1 MLNQLKSV
9 TAGLIAIALAGPLG
23 VASAQAQGYFEGKTL
38 TMIVPHS
45 NTGKFGRYAKLL
57 APAIEKQLNAAAV
70 RVEHRRGAGGLV
82 GTNLIWASKPDGLTF
97 GLTSGPTL
105 VLAQLAGADG
115 VKFNATSFTYLG
127 RPTADDRVIFVA
139 ANSSI
144 KSFQDVIDLDRP
156 FKVPSQ
162 GVDDDFYNTAILA
175 SAFGFEVRFITG
187 YEGAGD
193 TNLSI
198 IRGDT
203 DGRMTSWP
211 SALSTIEAGEGRP
224 IISIG
229 YERNPDFPDVPTA
242 LELLDDPEKKMTLR
256 AVINIE
262 ALHRTFIAPEGLDPA
277 VTAELR
283 AAISAVLADPQVLAD
298 AKKGKLPIRPM
309 DGATQQKVVAE
320 IYEASSAIPPILK
333 AAEESIK

>member
-1 MLNQLKSV
+1 MLTHFRFVIAALV
-9 TAGLIAIALAGPLG
+9 AIALVGPLG
-23 VASAQAQGYFEGKTL
+23 VADTQAQGYFEGKTL

-57 APAIEKQLNAAAV
+57 APAIEKQLKAAAV
-70 RVEHRRGAGGLV
+70 RVEHHRGGGGLL
-82 GTNLIWASKPDGLTF
+82 GSNLIWASKPDGLTF

-105 VLAQLAGADG
+105 MLAQLAGAEG
-115 VKFNATSFTYLG
+115 VQFEATGFTYLG

-139 ANSSI
+139 AGSSI
-144 KSFQDVIDLDRP
+144 KSIKDVVNLGRP

-162 GVDDDFYNTAILA
+162 GVDDDFYAVAMLA
-175 SAFGFEVRFITG
+175 SAFGFEAKFITG

-211 SALSTIEAGEGRP
+211 SALSVIESGEGRP
-224 IISIG
+224 IVSIG
-229 YERNPDFPDVPTA
+229 YERFPAYPDVPTA
-242 LELLDDPEKKMTLR
+242 LELLDDPEKKKTLR
-256 AVINIE
+256 AMINIE
-262 ALHRTFIAPEGLDPA
+262 ALHRTFIAPKGLDPA
-277 VTAELR
+277 VTKELR
-283 AAISAVLADPQVLAD
+283 DAISAVLADPAVLEG
-298 AKKGKLPIRPM
+298 AKKLKLPIRPM

>member
-1 MLNQLKSV
+1 MLSHLRLA
-9 TAGLIAIALAGPLG
+9 TAGLLAVALAGPLG
-23 VASAQAQGYFEGKTL
+23 AADAQAQGYFEGKTL

-45 NTGKFGRYAKLL
+45 NTGSFGRYAQLL
-57 APAIEKQLNAAAV
+57 APAIEKHLKAAAV
-70 RVEHRRGAGGLV
+70 RVEHHRGAGGLV
-82 GTNLIWASKPDGLTF
+82 GSNLIWASKPDGLTF

-105 VLAQLAGADG
+105 MLAQLAGADG
-115 VKFNATSFTYLG
+115 VKFDATKFTYLG

-139 ANSSI
+139 AGSSI
-144 KSFQDVIDLDRP
+144 KSLQDVIDLGRP

-162 GVDDDFYNTAILA
+162 GVDDDFYAVAMLA
-175 SAFGFEVRFITG
+175 SAFGFNAQFITG

-211 SALSTIEAGEGRP
+211 SALSVIQSGEARP
-224 IISIG
+224 IVSIG
-229 YERNPDFPDVPTA
+229 YERYPDFPDVPTA
-242 LELLDDPEKKMTLR
+242 LELLKDPEKKRTLR
-256 AVINIE
+256 ALINIE
-262 ALHRTFIAPEGLDPA
+262 ALHRTFIAPQGLDPA
-277 VTAELR
+277 VTEELR
-283 AAISAVLADPQVLAD
+283 SAISAALADPEVLESARQQD
-298 AKKGKLPIRPM
+298 LPIRPM
-309 DGATQQKVVAE
+309 DGAMQQRVVAE